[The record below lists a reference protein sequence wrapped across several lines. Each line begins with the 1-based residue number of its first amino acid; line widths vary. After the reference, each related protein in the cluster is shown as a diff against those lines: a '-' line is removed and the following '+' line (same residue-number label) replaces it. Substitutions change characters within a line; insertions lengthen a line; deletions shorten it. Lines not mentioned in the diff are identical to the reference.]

1 MMVFAVA
8 MGGSIGAVL
17 RYYAG
22 ILMNFLT
29 GNEFPYG
36 TLFVNVLGSFLIGI
50 LVEWIAFKYS
60 DSVEIKAF
68 LITGCLGAF
77 TTFSTF
83 SLDILK
89 MIDTQQYVSAAIY
102 VSASLILSL
111 IAVFS
116 AVYLIRGIVG

>member
-1 MMVFAVA
+1 MMVFAIA
-8 MGGSIGAVL
+8 IGGSLGAIM

-22 ILMNFLT
+22 VLMEFLV
-29 GNEFPYG
+29 GNHFPYA

-50 LVEWIAFKYS
+50 LVEILALKFNNS
-60 DSVEIKAF
+60 MELRAF

-89 MIDTQQYVSAAIY
+89 LIDSQQYVQALSY
-102 VSASLILSL
+102 VVASILLSL
-111 IAVFS
+111 IAIFS
-116 AVYLIRGIVG
+116 AVYMARGFIG